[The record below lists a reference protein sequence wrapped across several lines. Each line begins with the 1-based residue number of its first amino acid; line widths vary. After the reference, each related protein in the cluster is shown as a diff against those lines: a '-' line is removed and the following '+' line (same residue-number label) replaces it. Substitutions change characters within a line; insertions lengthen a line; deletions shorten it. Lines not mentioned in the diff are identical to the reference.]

1 MGIDKENVP
10 REEGVS
16 VIEPTAATDSVEQDD
31 YVRFWAT
38 GERVKGEFHCSGCG
52 YGVTVHRE
60 LPACPMCAST
70 SWEQAAWRPFTRT
83 ISSDL

>member
-1 MGIDKENVP
+1 MGIEEGNVP

-16 VIEPTAATDSVEQDD
+16 EIEPTAATDPVVPED

-38 GERVKGEFHCSGCG
+38 GERVKGEFRCSDCG

-60 LPACPMCAST
+60 LPACPMCTST
-70 SWEQAAWRPFTRT
+70 SWEQTPWSPFTRT
-83 ISSDL
+83 AVSDL

>member
-1 MGIDKENVP
+1 VP

-16 VIEPTAATDSVEQDD
+16 VIGSSAATELLEGED

-38 GERVKGEFHCSGCG
+38 GERVKGEFHCSECG
-52 YGVTVHRE
+52 YGVAVHRE